1 MKIRYDKEVDAL
13 YIDLLDLPSLE
24 SEEIAPGVIVDYSED
39 GRIVGIEVLNASQKL
54 QEISGLSEIKKAA

>member
-24 SEEIAPGVIVDYSED
+24 SEEIAPGIILDFSED
-39 GRIVGIEVLNASQKL
+39 GRVVGIEVLNASQKL
-54 QEISGLSEIKKAA
+54 

>member
-24 SEEIAPGVIVDYSED
+24 SEEIAPSIILDFSED
-39 GRIVGIEVLNASQKL
+39 GRVVGIEILNASQKIE
-54 QEISGLSEIKKAA
+54 EISGLSEIKKTA